1 MPTLTIKNL
10 PETLHARLKLQA
22 QSHRR
27 SLNQEAIHCLE
38 EMLRTRD
45 APAAPGP
52 DHERAAWL
60 AHSQR
65 TLMQAWDHPD
75 DDVFNALLTK

>member
-10 PETLHARLKLQA
+10 PEALHARLKLQA

-38 EMLRTRD
+38 EMVLSRN
-45 APAAPGP
+45 APAAPEP
-52 DHERAAWL
+52 DPERTAWL

-65 TLMQAWDHPD
+65 TLMQAWDNPA
-75 DDVFNALLTK
+75 DDVFNALLAK